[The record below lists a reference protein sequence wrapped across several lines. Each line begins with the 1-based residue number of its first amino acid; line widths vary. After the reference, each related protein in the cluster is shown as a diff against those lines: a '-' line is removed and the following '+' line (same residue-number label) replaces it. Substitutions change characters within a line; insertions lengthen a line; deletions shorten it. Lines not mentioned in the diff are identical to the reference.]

1 MISILNNLS
10 ALSAENSLSTTQ
22 ANLQSTLTH
31 LSTGLRINSGADDP
45 AGLSIADGMQ
55 ANIAALT
62 QSSQNATNSVGMLQT
77 ADSALS
83 QVSTLLNR
91 AVTLATEGAN
101 GDLTAGANGQATA
114 LDTEYQSILSEI
126 NQIGQTTDYN
136 GQNVFSSSTPTSFE
150 STQGGL
156 SANTLLTPGSVTTIK
171 DAQTGQTFSF
181 TAGAS
186 SKISD
191 LQSAIT
197 TAVGAGTLSAGT
209 TASLSAN
216 GNLKIGTTTAGDSIQ
231 VASNDAVVGSMN
243 SSDPNNT
250 ITFISDGTQTG
261 AANTTIQ
268 TAISALSA
276 NGLNLGST
284 SLTTSSGS
292 STALTAINDAINI
305 VSAQRGTI
313 GASINRLTAASNVM
327 TSQIQNLTSASNNL
341 TNANVATTVANMT
354 QYNILESTGMAA
366 LPQANSSQQNILK
379 LLQ

>member
-181 TAGAS
+181 TAGAT

-216 GNLKIGTTTAGDSIQ
+216 GNLKIGTTTTGDSIQ

-366 LPQANSSQQNILK
+366 LQQANSSQQNILK

>member
-22 ANLQSTLTH
+22 ANLQKTLTH

-45 AGLSIADGMQ
+45 AGLSIANGMQ

-101 GDLTAGANGQATA
+101 GDLTGGANGQATA
-114 LDTEYQSILSEI
+114 LDTEYQSILSEV

-136 GQNVFSSSTPTSFE
+136 GQNVFSSGAPTSLQ

-156 SANTLLTPGSVTTIK
+156 SGTTALTAGSVTTIK
-171 DAQTGQTFSF
+171 DANTGNTFSF
-181 TAGAS
+181 TAAAGDTIAT
-186 SKISD
+186 
-191 LQSAIT
+191 LQAAIT
-197 TAVGAGTLSAGT
+197 AAVPATLSTGTSASFSATGNLNIKT
-209 TASLSAN
+209 TAS
-216 GNLKIGTTTAGDSIQ
+216 GDSLQ
-231 VASNDAVVGSMN
+231 VATNDAVLGSMN
-243 SSDPNNT
+243 PTSPNNT

-261 AANTTIQ
+261 TANTTIQ

-276 NGLNLGST
+276 NALNLGST
-284 SLTTSSGS
+284 SLTTASGS
-292 STALTAINDAINI
+292 SAALTAINNAINV

-354 QYNILESTGMAA
+354 QYNILASTGMAA
-366 LPQANSSQQNILK
+366 LQQANSSQQQILK